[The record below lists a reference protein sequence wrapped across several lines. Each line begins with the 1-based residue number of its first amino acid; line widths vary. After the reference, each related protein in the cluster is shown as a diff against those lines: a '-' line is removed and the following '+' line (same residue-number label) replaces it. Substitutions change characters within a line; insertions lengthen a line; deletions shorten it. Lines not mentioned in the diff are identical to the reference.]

1 MTSEIDIY
9 RAANVLVKRF
19 GEGVA
24 LEPAIGSQLGYPLQ
38 FGLPTGAA
46 NTDSSRHIEKEDE
59 MISKMARTSA
69 LAIVLLVVGAT
80 AAHAESFSING
91 NGHTGVLTYAHSG
104 DRITG
109 TIYGDPIEG
118 FQIGRHLVF
127 YRVGAGQVWSGWLWG
142 DGHGSKVDAAGTIGA
157 QSMISGTFS
166 HRGEKSFPWHGAQRP
181 E

>member
-1 MTSEIDIY
+1 M
-9 RAANVLVKRF
+9 LVKRF
-19 GEGVA
+19 GVGAA
-24 LEPAIGSQLGYPLQ
+24 LVPAIGGRLGYPLR
-38 FGLPTGAA
+38 FGLPAGAA
-46 NTDSSRHIEKEDE
+46 NTESSRPMEKEDE

-80 AAHAESFSING
+80 AASAESFSING
-91 NGHTGVLTYAHSG
+91 NGYTGVLSYTHSG

-127 YRVGAGQVWSGWLWG
+127 YRVGQGQVWSGWLWG
-142 DGHGSKVDAAGTIGA
+142 DGHGTKVDTAGAIGA

-166 HRGEKSFPWHGAQRP
+166 HRGEKSYPWHGAQRP